1 MLTLLF
7 GMVRFSVLATPASTT
22 AALGHILAVQP
33 MIAGMAAAGQVGLR
47 LA

>member
-22 AALGHILAVQP
+22 AVLGHFLAVQP
-33 MIAGMAAAGQVGLR
+33 MIAGAAAAGQAR
-47 LA
+47 LQLA